1 MRALQVAPRKLP
13 WPGGFLEYTHDK
25 KMGTCCTV
33 KKPMRASWGLLAKLS
48 LTFQTV
54 GVEIGMY

>member
-1 MRALQVAPRKLP
+1 MRVLQVAPRKLP

-33 KKPMRASWGLLAKLS
+33 KKTHEGFLGTSCKTLIDVMMVIFILCH
-48 LTFQTV
+48 V
-54 GVEIGMY
+54 